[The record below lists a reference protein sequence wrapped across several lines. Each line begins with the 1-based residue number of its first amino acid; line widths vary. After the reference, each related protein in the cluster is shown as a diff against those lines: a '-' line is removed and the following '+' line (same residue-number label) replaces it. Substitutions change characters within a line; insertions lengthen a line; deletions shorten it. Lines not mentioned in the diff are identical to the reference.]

1 VGIWYSTL
9 EAVRRSLEVN
19 HSSRADRLIKSKID
33 AASFGVE
40 SLTHRRFYPELKTVT
55 FDYPNFQYSP
65 SWRLW
70 LGSNELVTR
79 DDLVLRS
86 GAIVIDDA
94 DILLRRSDGKD
105 EPPYTH
111 IELDLDSDASF
122 GQGSTWQEDIQVTGH
137 FGYKYDWTEAGE
149 LAGAI
154 NASVTTV
161 DIAPV
166 DGSLGVEVGSLL
178 MIGDER
184 MVTVDRRSLDTTINT
199 AGTLDANMGDTL
211 LAVTDGTAF
220 AVDETILVDSERML
234 IADIA
239 GNNLIV
245 ERAYD
250 GTVLADHLSGVDIYA
265 LRRFTVQRGA
275 LGTTAASHNSGDSVS
290 VFVYPGLV
298 EELATGEAIVLL
310 AQSTG
315 AFAANRGAGESS
327 SDPAGEGLPDL
338 RDRCYT
344 AHGRKLRV
352 SAI

>member
-1 VGIWYSTL
+1 MGIWYSTL
-9 EAVRRSLEVN
+9 EKVRLSLEVN
-19 HSSRADRLIKSKID
+19 HTARADRLIRAKID

-40 SLTHRRFYPELKTVT
+40 SLTHRRFYPELKTVK
-55 FDYPNFQYSP
+55 FDYPNYQYSP
-65 SWRLW
+65 TWRLW
-70 LGSNELVTR
+70 LGDNELVTR

-86 GAIVIDDA
+86 GSVTIDNSDV
-94 DILLRRSDGKD
+94 LLRRSDGKN

-111 IELDLDSDASF
+111 IELDLDSDAAF

-137 FGYKYDWTEAGE
+137 FGYKYDWRASGQ

-154 NASVTTV
+154 NNSVTTV
-161 DIAPV
+161 DIAPS
-166 DGSLGVEVGSLL
+166 DGYLGVEVGSLL
-178 MIGDER
+178 MVGTER
-184 MVTVDRRSLDTTINT
+184 MVTVDRRSIDTTINT

-234 IADIA
+234 ITDIA

-245 ERAYD
+245 ERAFD

-275 LGTTAASHNSGDSVS
+275 LGTVAASHSSGDSVS

-315 AFAANRGAGESS
+315 AFAANRGAGESG